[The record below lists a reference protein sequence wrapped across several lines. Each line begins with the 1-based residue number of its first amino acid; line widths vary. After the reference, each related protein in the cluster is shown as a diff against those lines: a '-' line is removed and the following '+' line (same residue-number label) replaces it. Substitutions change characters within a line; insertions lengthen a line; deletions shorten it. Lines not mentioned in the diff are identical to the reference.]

1 MATTLRVDDP
11 APDFTLTDDTGRPF
25 TLSTLRGHKAVV
37 LYFYP
42 KDGTPGCTKEAR
54 AFRDLHEELQGAGAE
69 IIGVSGDSPERHAHF
84 KAKHMLPFKLLSDP
98 DGRIRALY
106 GVRFSLGL
114 IPGRVTFVIDK
125 NGLIRHSYNGQFNIG
140 MHVSVSRMLLQA
152 DNRQA
157 TAG

>member
-11 APDFTLTDDTGRPF
+11 APDFTLTDDAGHPF

-54 AFRDLHEELQGAGAE
+54 AFRDLHEELQRTGAE
-69 IIGVSGDSPERHAHF
+69 IIGVSGDSPERHARF
-84 KAKHMLPFKLLSDP
+84 KAQHLLPFKLLSDP
-98 DGRIRALY
+98 DGRGRTLY

-114 IPGRVTFVIDK
+114 IPGRMTFVIGK
-125 NGLIRHSYNGQFNIG
+125 NGLIRHSYSGQFNIG
-140 MHVSVSRMLLQA
+140 MHVWVARLLLQG
-152 DNRQA
+152 DNRQ
-157 TAG
+157 TTVG

>member
-1 MATTLRVDDP
+1 MATTLHVDDP
-11 APDFTLTDDTGRPF
+11 APDFTLSDDTGRPF
-25 TLSTLRGHKAVV
+25 TLSTLRNHKAVV

-69 IIGVSGDSPERHAHF
+69 VIGISGDSPERHAQF
-84 KAKHMLPFKLLSDP
+84 KTKHMLPFKLLSDP
-98 DGRIRALY
+98 DGRVRALY

-114 IPGRVTFVIDK
+114 IPGRMTFVIGK
-125 NGLIRHSYNGQFNIG
+125 NGLIRHSYSGQFNIG
-140 MHVSVSRMLLQA
+140 MHVSVARLLLQD

-157 TAG
+157 TGG